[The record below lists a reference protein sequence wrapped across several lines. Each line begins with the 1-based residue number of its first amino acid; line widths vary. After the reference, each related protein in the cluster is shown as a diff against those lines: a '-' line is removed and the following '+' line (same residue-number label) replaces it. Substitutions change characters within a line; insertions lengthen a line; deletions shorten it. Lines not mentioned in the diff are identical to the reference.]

1 MTTYA
6 IVLTAILSFI
16 GGYMSCVLQ
25 EEIRELIENRR
36 ASKKAQE
43 QEPAMDQAVELVKE
57 KLGGTEI
64 LTYDQKVN

>member
-6 IVLTAILSFI
+6 LVLTAILSGI
-16 GGYMSCVLQ
+16 VGYMSHAIQ
-25 EEIRELIENRR
+25 EEIYELIERRR
-36 ASKKAQE
+36 ATKKAQE

-64 LTYDQKVN
+64 LTYDHKVN